1 MAWAAKEVYT
11 IPELLEH
18 PLLYLD
24 EHGSYVY
31 TLADIANML
40 DALSQSTTEEHDAIR
55 AFCAREKSPYKEHS
69 ASDDDSYDLTLMV
82 CEPEENH
89 GTADAFSQAMTK
101 RLARLKLEYGRDMKR
116 LTHDSSAN
124 RGPRMDPPLKI
135 VDAKRTSKGRM
146 RRHSSMLDSRELIR
160 IRKIEVA
167 AERVVAAKGSAA
179 RQGLATDERYFNR
192 RTVDS
197 SASWRISSS
206 PESEQEYV
214 SAQIVDGGGRTIM
227 ADSCIP
233 TRPTKKKRDNSN
245 GVKGRSKL
253 FEGDVRMYYDCH
265 KGVEKPT
272 VFGDDQRHKTVPRA
286 KEQHA
291 LGAELQ
297 AQYRPRKARA
307 ACDHDILDLI
317 LYGAMVVMAC
327 VASFIVW
334 FLLKVFFSTWD

>member
-1 MAWAAKEVYT
+1 MASAAEKVYT
-11 IPELLEH
+11 TPELLERT
-18 PLLYLD
+18 LLYLD

-31 TLADIANML
+31 TLVDIANML
-40 DALSQSTTEEHDAIR
+40 DALSQSTTEEHAAMR

-69 ASDDDSYDLTLMV
+69 ASDDDSYDLTLTV

-89 GTADAFSQAMTK
+89 GTADGFSHAVPMRLARIKLECGRGMK
-101 RLARLKLEYGRDMKR
+101 RLA
-116 LTHDSSAN
+116 HDSSAN
-124 RGPRMDPPLKI
+124 HDSCMDPPLKI
-135 VDAKRTSKGRM
+135 MDAERASKDRM
-146 RRHSSMLDSRELIR
+146 QCHSSMIGAGLG
-160 IRKIEVA
+160 
-167 AERVVAAKGSAA
+167 RVVAAKGLAA
-179 RQGLATDERYFNR
+179 GQEVATDERYFNR

-197 SASWRISSS
+197 SASWRIISSA
-206 PESEQEYV
+206 ESEQEYV
-214 SAQIVDGGGRTIM
+214 SARKVDGGGRTIM

-233 TRPTKKKRDNSN
+233 TSSTKKNHNKPN

-253 FEGDVRMYYDCH
+253 FEGDGRMYYDCH

-272 VFGDDQRHKTVPRA
+272 VSGYDHRHKTVPRA

-327 VASFIVW
+327 LASFIVW